1 MIKMDESFEIKA
13 AKAEHCDQIKILLD
27 QLGYPLTRE
36 QIKSRLNLY
45 NEDFHKCFLW
55 FIGGNVVGLIAISI
69 REIFVIEGRKMFI
82 EALVVDENFRGQKI
96 GEKLLK
102 FAENYAREI
111 GCSIVELTSGKR
123 REKDGSLRF
132 YNRLGYGDRD
142 KNYLGKYI

>member
-1 MIKMDESFEIKA
+1 MTNDSGILIKDVNIENC
-13 AKAEHCDQIKILLD
+13 HQVKILLD

-45 NEDFHKCFLW
+45 NDDFHKCFLCV
-55 FIGGNVVGLIAISI
+55 ICDDIVGLIAVSI
-69 REIFVIEGRKMFI
+69 RELFVIEGRKLFV
-82 EALVVDENFRGQKI
+82 EALVVDENFRGRKI

-102 FAENYAREI
+102 FAEDYGRKM

-123 REKDGSLRF
+123 REKDGTLRF

-142 KNYLGKYI
+142 KNYLSKNIS